1 MSALLNHDAEIHVY
15 RRTPLSH
22 GGRPRKGVA
31 PQQVQRI
38 QSIVAHA
45 YGLASRDSLLSRR
58 RDTRILHPRQIA
70 LYLCRDLTP
79 CSLPEIG
86 RAFGI
91 HHTTA
96 FHSIRLIITR
106 LAQDPELK
114 AAVDKLRSAIQTGM
128 EVPELVAKRDVM
140 PEWARRLE
148 AKLDRLL
155 EVKP

>member
-1 MSALLNHDAEIHVY
+1 MSSLLNHDAEIHIY
-15 RRTPLSH
+15 RRTPLIL
-22 GGRPRKGVA
+22 A

-58 RDTRILHPRQIA
+58 RDTRILHPRQVA
-70 LYLCRDLTP
+70 LYLCRELTP

-86 RAFGI
+86 RVFGI

-96 FHSIRLIITR
+96 MHSIRLIGAR
-106 LAQDPELK
+106 VARDPELK
-114 AAVDKLRSAIQTGM
+114 AAVDELRAAIQAGM
-128 EVPELVAKRDVM
+128 EVPELVAKREQM

-155 EVKP
+155 EAKA